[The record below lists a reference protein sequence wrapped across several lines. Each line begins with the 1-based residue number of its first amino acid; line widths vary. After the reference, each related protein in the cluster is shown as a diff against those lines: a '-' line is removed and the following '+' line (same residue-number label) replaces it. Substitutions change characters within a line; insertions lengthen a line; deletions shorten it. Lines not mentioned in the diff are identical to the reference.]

1 MKQLGQS
8 AIGTGS
14 GTTVYTVPT
23 GMKTDVL
30 DILVA
35 NTTGSPINLSL
46 HIVASGGSASTSNAI
61 FYQASVP
68 GHSTI
73 HWCGV
78 QHMTVGKFIQGI
90 GSASGLTATI
100 SGDEMRSGA

>member
-35 NTTGSPINLSL
+35 NTTGSPINLYL

-61 FYQASVP
+61 FYNVPVP
-68 GHSTI
+68 GQTTI

-78 QHMTVGKFIQGI
+78 QHMTAAKFIQGV
-90 GSASGLTATI
+90 GSAAGLTVTI